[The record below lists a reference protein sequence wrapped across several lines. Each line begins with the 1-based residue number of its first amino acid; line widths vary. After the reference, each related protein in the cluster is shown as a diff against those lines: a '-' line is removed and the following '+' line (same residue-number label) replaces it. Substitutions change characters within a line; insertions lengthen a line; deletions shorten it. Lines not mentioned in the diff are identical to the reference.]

1 MLWALNALSNIG
13 AKADPTVPLSLA
25 PMAEPRTNFVDL
37 TDVDGC
43 FLRCLPVCLTDRSSR
58 P

>member
-13 AKADPTVPLSLA
+13 AKVPLSLA
-25 PMAEPRTNFVDL
+25 PMAEPRTNFIDL